1 MRFFFILILSLG
13 CLTFS
18 CNPRGKSIDKDN
30 IIDRETMVKLMADMQ
45 ITETALRQKQSSL
58 NRDTMKIISE
68 KAFDSLYLYYK
79 TTPAAFQNSL
89 KYYQQDLEKY
99 LKMNEEMITFL
110 TQKEDSIKLENDS
123 LVNDTVKGDTTKII
137 LKR

>member
-1 MRFFFILILSLG
+1 
-13 CLTFS
+13 
-18 CNPRGKSIDKDN
+18 
-30 IIDRETMVKLMADMQ
+30 MADMQ